1 MGSKFK
7 TSNSTKVFSIGD
19 NVLLGISKLLEIFEN
34 VNLSEFFEIIF
45 KISITLFSWIM

>member
-19 NVLLGISKLLEIFEN
+19 NVFLGISKLLEIFEN
-34 VNLSEFFEIIF
+34 VNLSEFL
-45 KISITLFSWIM
+45 KLYLKYL